1 MDKSSIITVLGTAA
15 LGLIKSKMGSGLRL
29 KTKCYTYLE
38 ETYDAKVEDAANIN
52 RLITSLEPLINEN
65 GFLLQGIEAYE
76 NLDQYENQNIRLRVN
91 IRQLLTSVPDLE
103 VCNEWLNL
111 EQHDFEDWESGIA
124 SSQLFRFVGREI
136 TDKIQE
142 DFQLYDIGDDFY
154 YGYEKVIIN
163 ADTGEEY
170 TPSKARIS
178 KLRRR

>member
-1 MDKSSIITVLGTAA
+1 MNTTVATILGTVA
-15 LGLIKSKMGSGLRL
+15 LGLIKSKIGSGVRL

-38 ETYDAKVEDAANIN
+38 ETYDVKIEDAANII
-52 RLITSLEPLINEN
+52 RLINSLEPLINEN
-65 GFLLQGIEAYE
+65 GFLLQGIETYE
-76 NLDQYENQNIRLRVN
+76 NSDQYENQNIRLRVN
-91 IRQLLTSVPDLE
+91 IRKLLTSVPDLE

-142 DFQLYDIGDDFY
+142 DFQLYDIGDDFD

-163 ADTGEEY
+163 ADTGEPY
-170 TPSKARIS
+170 KAPLSRHP
-178 KLRRR
+178 KLRKI

>member
-1 MDKSSIITVLGTAA
+1 MNTTVATILGAVA
-15 LGLIKSKMGSGLRL
+15 LGLIKSKIGSGVRL

-38 ETYDAKVEDAANIN
+38 ETYDVKIEDAANII
-52 RLITSLEPLINEN
+52 RLINSLEPLINEN
-65 GFLLQGIEAYE
+65 GFLLQGIETYE
-76 NLDQYENQNIRLRVN
+76 NSDQYENQNIRLRVN
-91 IRQLLTSVPDLE
+91 IRKLLTSVPDLE

-142 DFQLYDIGDDFY
+142 DFQLYDIGDDFD

-163 ADTGEEY
+163 ADTGEPY
-170 TPSKARIS
+170 KAPLSRHP
-178 KLRRR
+178 KLRKI

>member
-1 MDKSSIITVLGTAA
+1 MNTTVATILGTVA
-15 LGLIKSKMGSGLRL
+15 LGLIKSKIGSGVRL

-38 ETYDAKVEDAANIN
+38 ETYDVKIEDAANII
-52 RLITSLEPLINEN
+52 RLINSLEPLINEN
-65 GFLLQGIEAYE
+65 GFLLQGIETYE
-76 NLDQYENQNIRLRVN
+76 NSDQYENQNIRLRVN
-91 IRQLLTSVPDLE
+91 IRKLLTSVPDLE

-142 DFQLYDIGDDFY
+142 EFQLYDIGDEFD

-163 ADTGEEY
+163 ADTGEPY
-170 TPSKARIS
+170 KAPLSRHP
-178 KLRRR
+178 KLRKI

>member
-1 MDKSSIITVLGTAA
+1 MNTTVATILGTAA
-15 LGLIKSKMGSGLRL
+15 LGLIKSKIGSGVRL

-38 ETYDAKVEDAANIN
+38 ETYDVKIEDAANII
-52 RLITSLEPLINEN
+52 RLINSLEPLINEN
-65 GFLLQGIEAYE
+65 GFLLQGIETYE
-76 NLDQYENQNIRLRVN
+76 NSDQYENQNIRLRVN
-91 IRQLLTSVPDLE
+91 IRKLLTSVPDLE

-142 DFQLYDIGDDFY
+142 DFQLYDIGDDFD

-163 ADTGEEY
+163 ADTGEPY
-170 TPSKARIS
+170 KAPLSRHP
-178 KLRRR
+178 KLRKI